1 MSIYSIGLVGK
12 VRLTAVFVV
21 LRYHGSTVSD
31 LDGGLMVPWKRS
43 RTVVPPNITLL
54 CHSLCD

>member
-1 MSIYSIGLVGK
+1 MSVDLVGK

-31 LDGGLMVPWKRS
+31 LDGSLMVLLYRP
-43 RTVVPPNITLL
+43 TLL